1 MSEDQNPEDRIKSRL
16 LGLYIRWRGLLTKSE
31 RELFAQVA
39 KEIEVDLDA
48 MREEIEKLKDEYWC
62 NRADQAHSEWIAE
75 MESEGDGNE

>member
-16 LGLYIRWRGLLTKSE
+16 LGLYIRWRGLLTKGE

-48 MREEIEKLKDEYWC
+48 MREEIEKFKGEYHC
-62 NRADQAHSEWIAE
+62 DKADRARSEWISE
-75 MESEGDGNE
+75 IESEGDGNE